1 MSVIDKL
8 KLGFK
13 DVDSIYEST
22 SHKWDDK
29 KKVDTLLEIGAII
42 EANLGIDSTI
52 GERNEAKKQQRYIYR
67 TIKKID
73 PSLGDLL
80 MRLFWEEM
88 K

>member
-1 MSVIDKL
+1 MNIVNEL
-8 KLGFK
+8 ELGFK

-29 KKVDTLLEIGAII
+29 KKVDVLLEIGALI
-42 EANLGIDSTI
+42 ESNLGIDSTI

-80 MRLFWEEM
+80 MRLF
-88 K
+88 

>member
-1 MSVIDKL
+1 MSVIDNL

-29 KKVDTLLEIGAII
+29 KKVETLLEIGAII

-80 MRLFWEEM
+80 MRLF
-88 K
+88 

>member
-29 KKVDTLLEIGAII
+29 KKVNTLLEIGAII

-80 MRLFWEEM
+80 MRLF
-88 K
+88 